1 MNEINVNELVIN
13 SKSSK
18 KNKRANVF
26 LRILTYLISLMIIVL
41 FLLAFI
47 PGLKYWN
54 LTFFI
59 QFPKDGMTGGGIF
72 PAILGSLLLTL
83 TALAIS
89 IPLGILLGVV
99 LSEYNLEY
107 IKFVVTILSGIPSVV
122 YGLFGLGLF
131 CITMGMRTSILAGG
145 LTLSLLVLPVI
156 SSSVYET
163 MRAIPR
169 ELREAA
175 YALGAKKSE
184 VIFEMLLPAA
194 KKSILT
200 VSFVSAGRAI
210 GETAPLILT
219 AAVFYATDLPRNLL
233 SPVMTLPT
241 HLYFLAAA
249 YGEKARWMAE
259 ATASVLIVFVI
270 LVYTLAFM
278 FRREER

>member
-1 MNEINVNELVIN
+1 MNELTNP
-13 SKSSK
+13 SKASRK
-18 KNKRANVF
+18 DTRANKV
-26 LRILTYLISLMIIVL
+26 LKVLSYSISALIVIL
-41 FLLAFI
+41 FLLALI

-54 LTFFI
+54 IEFFT
-59 QFPKDGMTGGGIF
+59 QFPTDGMKAGGIF
-72 PAILGSLLLTL
+72 PAILGSFLITIV
-83 TALAIS
+83 ALAVS

-145 LTLSLLVLPVI
+145 LTLSLMVLPVI

-175 YALGAKKSE
+175 YALGARKSE
-184 VIFEMLLPAA
+184 VIFEMLLPAV
-194 KKSILT
+194 KKTIIT
-200 VSFVSAGRAI
+200 VSLVSAGRVI

-219 AAVFYATDLPRNLL
+219 AAVFYATDLPRSLL
-233 SPVMTLPT
+233 SPAMTLPT

-259 ATASVLIVFVI
+259 GTASVLILFVI
-270 LVYTLAFM
+270 LVYTIAFA
-278 FRREER
+278 FRREGK